1 VRVRDRR
8 TAKRELE
15 SKGAPVAGADGSA
28 RRAFGNALLAN
39 AQGESKRRI
48 GSEEMVLAV
57 RA

>member
-1 VRVRDRR
+1 VRDRR

-39 AQGESKRRI
+39 AQGESKRKI